1 MRFKKKMTFEEMAE
15 HMSQNSF
22 KQVNRVNVGKYAKM
36 HGYRVYKPMINCR
49 IMFFYINEKIKDD
62 EE

>member
-22 KQVNRVNVGKYAKM
+22 KQPNKVNVGKYAKM
-36 HGYRVYKPMINCR
+36 NGYRVYKPMINSKM
-49 IMFFYINEKIKDD
+49 MFFYVNEKVK
-62 EE
+62 EQ